1 MEHQNQTQVFARRKK
16 VSWMIL
22 SVLIILSL
30 IVVAYYFLVYRYFQS
45 TDNAY
50 VKADVTW
57 IVPRIAAEVA
67 TIEVKENQYVKKGDV
82 LFTLD
87 DRDYQARYD
96 QAVAQV
102 DAKQANL
109 RVQKGNQYA
118 AEAKILEA
126 KAQLRATQAEVT
138 RLSEEYQRYEELM
151 NDGVITR
158 QHFESIQAQYS
169 SAKAQRDNAQSAVA
183 AATAQ
188 VASVSAEK
196 GRLSADVENA
206 KASLA
211 LYEIERHATTIVS
224 PVDGK
229 VGALSVQLGSRVT
242 PQSRL
247 IAIVPDKTIYVEAN
261 YKETQIEKMHIGQLV
276 KLQLDA
282 YPNQEFQ
289 GKIES
294 FSPASGAVF
303 TMMPPDN
310 ATGNFNKVVQRIPVR
325 IALEDNPN
333 NDVFRPGLSVVAT
346 VDVRS

>member
-30 IVVAYYFLVYRYFQS
+30 IAVAYYFLVYRYFQT

-102 DAKQANL
+102 DTKQANL

>member
-1 MEHQNQTQVFARRKK
+1 MEHQDQTQVFARRKK

-30 IVVAYYFLVYRYFQS
+30 IAVAYYFLVYRYFQS

-261 YKETQIEKMHIGQLV
+261 YKETQIEKMHIGQ
-276 KLQLDA
+276 
-282 YPNQEFQ
+282 
-289 GKIES
+289 
-294 FSPASGAVF
+294 
-303 TMMPPDN
+303 
-310 ATGNFNKVVQRIPVR
+310 
-325 IALEDNPN
+325 
-333 NDVFRPGLSVVAT
+333 
-346 VDVRS
+346 